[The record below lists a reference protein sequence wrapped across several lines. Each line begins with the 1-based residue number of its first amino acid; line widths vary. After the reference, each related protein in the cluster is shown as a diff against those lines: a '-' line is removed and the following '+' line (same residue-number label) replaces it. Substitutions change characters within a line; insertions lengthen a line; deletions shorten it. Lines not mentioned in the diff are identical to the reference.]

1 MNSYSVLLEMQAIGV
16 KVQVGY
22 GLTESSPVIAARR
35 PTCNVRHVYFV
46 FRFQPI
52 FYIQLVHVI
61 AFQQYKTFL
70 IIQLSELLQQD
81 INWK

>member
-1 MNSYSVLLEMQAIGV
+1 MDSYSVVLEMQAIGV

-35 PTCNVRHVYFV
+35 PTCNVRHVYFL
-46 FRFQPI
+46 FQPF
-52 FYIQLVHVI
+52 FYVQLVHVI
-61 AFQQYKTFL
+61 AFKLYKTLL
-70 IIQLSELLQQD
+70 IIQLLDFLPQD